1 MGLGYWWVLQHRDK
15 LGGMVTVARYPGG
28 PRHGEWDYISGFH
41 TTREAAEAEAKVL
54 QKEIDDRQQR
64 ERNDDHG

>member
-1 MGLGYWWVLQHRDK
+1 
-15 LGGMVTVARYPGG
+15 MVTVARYPGG